1 MGGDVTQK
9 AEFQVRSG
17 LILEKLG
24 TKYSVES
31 TDADL
36 DKKIEEMTVQ
46 TGMEADKVREYYT
59 SNEQMKKNMLYAIKE
74 EKTFEALK
82 KDLKIK

>member
-1 MGGDVTQK
+1 MAGDVTQK

-24 TKYSVES
+24 TKYGVES

-46 TGMEADKVREYYT
+46 TQGMEADKVREYYT

-74 EKTFEALK
+74 EKDFYSSKLLK
-82 KDLKIK
+82 KI

>member
-1 MGGDVTQK
+1 MK
-9 AEFQVRSG
+9 N
-17 LILEKLG
+17 LG
-24 TKYSVES
+24 TKYGVES

-74 EKTFEALK
+74 EKDF
-82 KDLKIK
+82 